1 MQINTPE
8 HSDVTKKP
16 FERGL
21 FEQSFVTVFVMF
33 TRKSDITLRGE
44 F

>member
-1 MQINTPE
+1 MQINTLE

-33 TRKSDITLRGE
+33 TRKSDINL
-44 F
+44 